1 MSLAGILSSS
11 LFQFNSQGVQDRMQ
25 QFRQDFQKLG
35 QDLQTGNLTGAQADF
50 AALQKDGPQ
59 SSSSAQNSNP
69 ITQAFQQLSTDLQSG
84 NLTAAQQDYSN
95 LQQDFQN
102 QAASHMQ
109 RSHHHHHS
117 GGSSEASSQM
127 SQILTQLGQD
137 LQSSD
142 LTSAQQAYT
151 TLQQDLQQYALANG
165 ALSGSSNNTVSATA

>member
-1 MSLAGILSSS
+1 MSLAGILSSN
-11 LFQFNSQGVQDRMQ
+11 LFQFNSQGVHDRLQ

-59 SSSSAQNSNP
+59 SSSSTQNSNP
-69 ITQAFQQLSTDLQSG
+69 IGQAFQQLSTDLQSG
-84 NLTAAQQDYSN
+84 NLTAAQQDYSS

-117 GGSSEASSQM
+117 GGGSDASSQM

-137 LQSSD
+137 LQ
-142 LTSAQQAYT
+142 
-151 TLQQDLQQYALANG
+151 QYALANG
-165 ALSGSSNNTVSATA
+165 ALSGPSNSTVSATA